1 MCLTGQTINFNCQ
14 RDKEINLNSLILM
27 QKTILVIITLLIFST
42 SYSQTRVKKDS
53 LSPFDI
59 EEPISPKIG
68 LALSGGGARGVAQIG
83 VLKAL
88 EEHQIPINLIV
99 GTSMG
104 SIVGGLYSTGY
115 TATELEKLATT
126 LDWNSLLNLNGGFDR
141 ENIFLDQKNLED
153 KTLITLEL
161 EKWRPKIPNAV
172 SNGQR
177 LTTAINSLVFQG
189 LYYPDSTFNDL
200 KIPFRSIAVNLADGR
215 RIIFNKGSLVQ
226 AMRASMSI
234 PLLFAPYEMDEM
246 RLVDGGVLSN
256 IPVDVAKQ
264 EGCDI
269 VVAVNSTGKLQ
280 PLSEVNAPWQTADQ
294 VLSIMMRLANQI
306 QLRQAD
312 ITIDVTVEDLNGFD
326 FSNLDTLIENGY
338 LQTQKQLSYLDT
350 LIDYYSRRHGK
361 EINQIIYEG
370 KNKEIIT
377 QISTLK
383 LPENSNVL
391 IRKLNKTGLIQK
403 YEIAS
408 NDTATF
414 LIVKEFP
421 VVRSISFHGVNLV
434 SENYFRSNFYDLLGK
449 PYPYNSG
456 LSKFRNII
464 KQYKE
469 KGFLFAE
476 IDSFNFNEQT
486 GNLHVFVDEGVIKSV
501 AINGNEKSK
510 NITITR
516 EIPTTE
522 NQVFSNDRLDI
533 AMENLVTTNLFNQ
546 VSIDKKKTKNGNELL
561 VEVNEKSPLFLR
573 AGFNATETYHAQFF
587 VDLRNENLFGNGAKL
602 GISAFGGDRNLTTK
616 IEYRAD
622 RILQSFFTFQSSIY
636 YESLNITY
644 NKYTL
649 SKNLTTGATQQ
660 EERTE
665 IGEINKQNIAASF
678 AIGRQ
683 YAKFGEISIGLTRK
697 QVRMTQLRGFSG
709 ADAGFFTAEKNNL
722 TNLKLES
729 IFDTRDHLI
738 IPQTGSFIQFF
749 YENSTEALGSEIT
762 YNKLYIGLET
772 TLPFLPLVTITPKFE
787 FGSSDL
793 AMPNSEAFYLGG
805 ARSFYGFR
813 TNDLRGKQVLAS
825 HLELNWHTPT
835 IFIFEVILNARY
847 DLGNVWD
854 EQKTIKISDMVH
866 GLGGGITLDTP
877 LGPLS
882 FSTGRYFEISADPA
896 KPQIGWGPMTFYISL
911 GNPFM

>member
-1 MCLTGQTINFNCQ
+1 
-14 RDKEINLNSLILM
+14 M
-27 QKTILVIITLLIFST
+27 QKTILSIIALLIFST
-42 SYSQTRVKKDS
+42 SYSQTRVKKDA

-88 EEHQIPINLIV
+88 EEHQIPVNLIV

-115 TATELEKLATT
+115 TAAELEKLALT
-126 LDWNSLLNLNGGFDR
+126 LDWNSLLNLNGGFNR

-161 EKWRPKIPNAV
+161 EKWKPKIPNAV

-189 LYYPDSTFNDL
+189 LYYPDSSFNEL

-215 RIIFNKGSLVQ
+215 RIIFSKGSLVQ

-306 QLRQAD
+306 QLRQSD
-312 ITIDVTVEDLNGFD
+312 ITIDVTVDNLNGFD

-338 LQTQKQLSYLDT
+338 TQTKKQINYLDT
-350 LIDYYSRRHGK
+350 LIDYYSRRHGT
-361 EINQIIYEG
+361 EINEIIYDG
-370 KNKEIIT
+370 SNKDILSI
-377 QISTLK
+377 ISTIK
-383 LPENSNVL
+383 LPENSNIL

-403 YEIAS
+403 YEMTS
-408 NDTATF
+408 GDSSSY

-421 VVRSISFHGVNLV
+421 TVRSISFYGVNLI
-434 SENYFRSNFYDLLGK
+434 SDTYFRTAFYDLLGK
-449 PYPYNSG
+449 PYRYNTG
-456 LSKFRNII
+456 LTKFRSVI
-464 KQYKE
+464 KQYRE

-476 IDSFNFNEQT
+476 IDSFQFNKST
-486 GNLHVFVDEGVIKSV
+486 GKLNVYIDEGLITSV
-501 AINGNEKSK
+501 AIKGNEKSK
-510 NITITR
+510 DITIIR
-516 EIPTTE
+516 EIPATE
-522 NQVFSNDRLDI
+522 NQVFSSDRLDI

-546 VSIDKKKTKNGNELL
+546 VTIDKRKSATGNKLL
-561 VEVNEKSPLFLR
+561 VDVNEKSPLFLR

-602 GISAFGGDRNLTTK
+602 GISAFGGDRNLTAK

-622 RILQSFFTFQSSIY
+622 RILQSFFTFQSAIS
-636 YESLNITY
+636 YESLNLTY

-649 SKNLTTGATQQ
+649 SKNLTTGTTQQ
-660 EERTE
+660 ESRTE
-665 IGEINKQNIAASF
+665 IGEANKQNVSVSF
-678 AIGRQ
+678 AFGRQ
-683 YAKFGEISIGLTRK
+683 YAKFGEISVGLTRK
-697 QVRMTQLRGFSG
+697 QASLTELRGFSG
-709 ADAGFFTAEKNNL
+709 TEAGVFSAEKNNL

-749 YENSTEALGSEIT
+749 YENSAEALGSEIT
-762 YNKLYIGLET
+762 YNKLYIGLES
-772 TLPFLPLVTITPKFE
+772 TLPFLPLVTVTPKFE

-813 TNDLRGKQVLAS
+813 TNDLRGKQLLAS
-825 HLELNWHTPT
+825 HIELNWHTPT

-854 EQKTIKISDMVH
+854 EQKTIRIGDMVH

-882 FSTGRYFEISADPA
+882 FSAGRYFEISADPIN
-896 KPQIGWGPMTFYISL
+896 PQIGWGPMTFYISL